1 MLFSSEIS
9 ARPSP
14 RVLSHCVK
22 TLLAYSVRRSERIS
36 VWSLLPTLD
45 STDILLF
52 FFSSSFFRVCSLF
65 EEKGCV
71 YIYIYIEF
79 PEKGRGS
86 IGLRK
91 FFSDKACHFFLIF
104 FFFVINERERELI

>member
-1 MLFSSEIS
+1 MCI
-9 ARPSP
+9 
-14 RVLSHCVK
+14 
-22 TLLAYSVRRSERIS
+22 
-36 VWSLLPTLD
+36 
-45 STDILLF
+45 
-52 FFSSSFFRVCSLF
+52 
-65 EEKGCV
+65 

>member
-91 FFSDKACHFFLIF
+91 FFSDQACHFFLI